1 MPVLAMLLKLSD
13 EPGASQEALDFLG
26 SHPAFTLGPPGPGGL
41 PLVVESQ
48 TRAQERKLC
57 DLVVDH
63 PGVLFGTVLMSDFSD
78 LVEGDSFP

>member
-13 EPGASQEALDFLG
+13 EPGASRDVLEFLG
-26 SHPAFTLGPPGPGGL
+26 MHPAFTLGPSGPAGL

-48 TRAQERKLC
+48 TRAEERKLC
-57 DLVVDH
+57 DMVVDH

-78 LVEGDSFP
+78 LVEGDSFS